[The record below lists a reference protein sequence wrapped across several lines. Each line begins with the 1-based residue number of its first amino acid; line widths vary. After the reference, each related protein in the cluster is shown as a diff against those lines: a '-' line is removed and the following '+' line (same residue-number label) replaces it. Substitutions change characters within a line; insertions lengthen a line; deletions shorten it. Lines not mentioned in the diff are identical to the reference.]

1 MTKAFGFCL
10 VLLLTVTARAMDD
23 TPENRILQAERYL
36 QAVPP
41 GELLQSMTKQSIDM
55 MPLDQQA
62 IYKDMLTKHLDV
74 EAIAQIMKNAL
85 SKNFSADELKAL
97 ADFYGSPVGKSAMKK
112 FSAYMRDSAPAIQTE
127 VSKAFAKAQQAAAAA
142 AMAPPTAEKK

>member
-1 MTKAFGFCL
+1 MTKTLGFCL

-23 TPENRILQAERYL
+23 TPANRNLQAERYL

-41 GELLQSMTKQSIDM
+41 GELIQSMTKQSVDM

-62 IYKDMLTKHLDV
+62 IYKDMLSKYLDIQ
-74 EAIAQIMKNAL
+74 AIAQIMKSAL
-85 SKNFSADELKAL
+85 SKNFSVDELKAL

-112 FSAYMRDSAPAIQTE
+112 FGAYMRDSAPAIQTE

-142 AMAPPTAEKK
+142 AKARPGDAKK